1 VATLPCFAVKR
12 YAIYKTGIGYIF
24 KTRTETCIKGEVELA
39 VFEVFGECRLG
50 VRDLGLLLA
59 VVGFDLRL
67 GVPSSVYSVGHST
80 HTSKQAILAHTFPA
94 ELEEGEVGGGGVYIG
109 PRKGVGSAGVR

>member
-1 VATLPCFAVKR
+1 MHQRGK
-12 YAIYKTGIGYIF
+12 
-24 KTRTETCIKGEVELA
+24 VELA

-59 VVGFDLRL
+59 VVSFDLRL
-67 GVPSSVYSVGHST
+67 GVLYSVYSVGYGI

-94 ELEEGEVGGGGVYIG
+94 ELGEGKVSGEGYL
-109 PRKGVGSAGVR
+109 